1 MGCGT
6 QGQRRGRCGRAMPD
20 IPIAGV
26 GRIAPPFFDDMRA
39 TGVVGTTQAGS
50 AHPGLDTVE
59 LPIGPE
65 GAARAG

>member
-1 MGCGT
+1 
-6 QGQRRGRCGRAMPD
+6 MPD

-39 TGVVGTTQAGS
+39 TGAVVTTQAGS